1 VIGSHPLADDFF
13 RSSHNDV
20 TGWPRLRPRVCELGL
35 AAALLAELV
44 LADRLRLWQGRMWVT
59 PPWDE
64 NTGETIGQ
72 PAADP
77 LSHAVLQQISDE
89 VWIQPEF
96 AQVTVRLESLRHNA
110 YEQVADRL
118 CQHGAVERQVT
129 RLRRFGRAT
138 VIWAPTDMSAAAW
151 PRDRLAIHFGAGEP
165 LNAGDQFLA
174 GLIKVTELGSL
185 FADVPRAGERLAGA
199 VEANPPDLQELLTHT
214 AAAIGD
220 AVLTYGA

>member
-1 VIGSHPLADDFF
+1 
-13 RSSHNDV
+13 
-20 TGWPRLRPRVCELGL
+20 
-35 AAALLAELV
+35 
-44 LADRLRLWQGRMWVT
+44 
-59 PPWDE
+59 
-64 NTGETIGQ
+64 
-72 PAADP
+72 
-77 LSHAVLQQISDE
+77 
-89 VWIQPEF
+89 
-96 AQVTVRLESLRHNA
+96 LRHNA
-110 YEQVADRL
+110 YKQVADRL

-151 PRDRLAIHFGAGEP
+151 PRDRLAIHFSAGEP

-185 FADVPRAGERLAGA
+185 FADVPHAGERLAGA